1 MKKYSKVSPITTTE
15 DVESPPNILISSSIK
30 KTSEAEY
37 VEEDILNGIIRN
49 HSNYHR
55 FSIGED
61 DTVIGFDDNELLLE
75 EKNFRSDISD
85 LDPPENSPIP
95 MVAAAVSTKDD
106 PTLQPITFRFWVLS
120 TFFTILG
127 AAISQFYYFR
137 SNGGTYSVFFVLLA
151 SHVFG
156 KWMADVLPKKQ
167 YQICKWKFSLNPG
180 PFNIKEHVCIA
191 VASAAG
197 GGTAYGTDIIAI
209 QQLFYGE
216 SANFLMGISLLL
228 STQMIG
234 YGLAGFLR
242 KFLVRPASMLWPS
255 NLVFASLFT
264 TLHGNAK
271 DTRDKL
277 RFFYI
282 AFTLVF
288 IWQFFPQYMF
298 TLLTS
303 ISVLC
308 LIVPMN
314 ENIVRF
320 GSGYRGLGFLTFS
333 LDWNS
338 IGQSGPLYTPW
349 WAQINYFAGVLLSAW
364 VITPLLWYYNVLD
377 ARRFPLLATYSLN
390 KNGERYNQT
399 AILNQEDNSLNEEAY
414 NSYGPVF
421 LSLTFALGY
430 LYSFIGFSSAI
441 SHVMLFYGSEIW
453 SRFRASRHEGD
464 DIHYRMLKRY
474 EDIPN
479 LWYAS
484 IFVTMLSI
492 AITLCYVSGSELPWW
507 GLLLAVALACVIVLP
522 IAQIWGTLVGV
533 FINYWTLQLIL
544 DAKRMFLDGTA
555 RDPTG
560 QWTGY
565 RSQVFNTASIVWGL
579 VGPARTFGNDSMY
592 HFLLW
597 GFPIG
602 FLLPFPIYFLH
613 KKFPNAKFHLIT
625 LPLISHG
632 MSAIPGTYT
641 NFITMGLIASF
652 LSQFWAYR
660 YHHKWWAKYNYVL
673 SASLDSGSQIV
684 TMVIFFLLS
693 GVLKVGLSPGNYRIC
708 NLVSS
713 FSHQPVIMPVTKRG
727 SQDDSSQC
735 TSSGNKNY
743 SPNKLENNNNND
755 TSQSSK
761 SIITSH
767 KSPST
772 PQNALKYLMP
782 NLDFIPINKITS
794 EEIKELGKYHPMMS
808 PVKKRKFDHFEAVNS
823 WRKPNTSELPWMKD
837 NDCNRKYDNV
847 VHRMHFELNDL
858 IEYLSPTEIERS
870 LRIFVIKRIEAAIKS
885 RFSDSEVLIFGSF
898 NSGIYLPTSDIDI
911 VVFGHVSS
919 LAPLSQLADYL
930 EIKGYSHGS
939 PIVIHGAVV
948 PIIKFKEKY
957 TKINIDVS
965 FNQRSVFASVSTI
978 KGYLREWPI
987 LGRLLLVLKY
997 FLKHHNLDD
1006 PSNGGMGGYTLFC
1019 MILNFLQLHPR
1030 IADGTLKID
1039 SNDNLGVL
1047 LIEFFELYGNQF
1059 NYKDLA
1065 ITIRNGGSYCRKY
1078 YQIWAV
1084 KIPETNLYNDIARAT
1099 RKIELIREAFNRAFL
1114 RLVNRVGQLEKVHR
1128 PIGANYVTGFDNKSI
1143 LSSILFIS
1151 EDMQSL
1157 RRNLLREYN
1166 ENGLKRLVLKTSNN
1180 LGTLLT
1186 TYDYEFIV
1194 EKFAKEI
1201 EESDYRR
1208 NFRVNSL
1215 LRRRKP
1221 TRFKSFPKYQD
1232 RDDYYFEDLYD

>member
-1 MKKYSKVSPITTTE
+1 MPDINEDNDATPINTSRPFTIYNSLKNDDLSSSCPQYNNKAEYLEGAIQSSGDSTLPTCGHPKHDEYAKVVGKIYKGHPKKTTTKFIGLPKRLE
-15 DVESPPNILISSSIK
+15 ACLNIDRGTLMCTRCILQTDKDSE
-30 KTSEAEY
+30 KTSDRVEEAAY

-75 EKNFRSDISD
+75 EKNYRSDISD
-85 LDPPENSPIP
+85 LDPLENSPIP

-106 PTLQPITFRFWVLS
+106 PTLQPITFRFWALS

-137 SNGGTYSVFFVLLA
+137 SNGGTYSVFFVLLV

-156 KWMADVLPKKQ
+156 KWMADVLPTKQ
-167 YQICKWKFSLNPG
+167 YQIFKWKFSLNPG

-216 SANFLMGISLLL
+216 NANFLMGISLLL

-242 KFLVRPASMLWPS
+242 KFLVRPANMLWPS

-288 IWQFFPQYMF
+288 IWQFLPQYMF

-421 LSLTFALGY
+421 LSLTFAFGY

-441 SHVMLFYGSEIW
+441 SHVMLFYGNEIW

-492 AITLCYVSGSELPWW
+492 AITLCYVSGSDLPWW

-522 IAQIWGTLVGV
+522 IGVIQAISNNQVGLNV
-533 FINYWTLQLIL
+533 ISEMICGYIFPGRPIANLIL
-544 DAKRMFLDGTA
+544 DAKRMFLDGTS

-693 GVLKVGLSPGNYRIC
+693 GVLNVSIQSVANIISP
-708 NLVSS
+708 
-713 FSHQPVIMPVTKRG
+713 TW
-727 SQDDSSQC
+727 
-735 TSSGNKNY
+735 
-743 SPNKLENNNNND
+743 
-755 TSQSSK
+755 
-761 SIITSH
+761 ITS
-767 KSPST
+767 
-772 PQNALKYLMP
+772 
-782 NLDFIPINKITS
+782 
-794 EEIKELGKYHPMMS
+794 
-808 PVKKRKFDHFEAVNS
+808 
-823 WRKPNTSELPWMKD
+823 
-837 NDCNRKYDNV
+837 C
-847 VHRMHFELNDL
+847 
-858 IEYLSPTEIERS
+858 
-870 LRIFVIKRIEAAIKS
+870 
-885 RFSDSEVLIFGSF
+885 
-898 NSGIYLPTSDIDI
+898 
-911 VVFGHVSS
+911 
-919 LAPLSQLADYL
+919 
-930 EIKGYSHGS
+930 
-939 PIVIHGAVV
+939 
-948 PIIKFKEKY
+948 
-957 TKINIDVS
+957 
-965 FNQRSVFASVSTI
+965 
-978 KGYLREWPI
+978 
-987 LGRLLLVLKY
+987 
-997 FLKHHNLDD
+997 
-1006 PSNGGMGGYTLFC
+1006 
-1019 MILNFLQLHPR
+1019 
-1030 IADGTLKID
+1030 
-1039 SNDNLGVL
+1039 
-1047 LIEFFELYGNQF
+1047 
-1059 NYKDLA
+1059 
-1065 ITIRNGGSYCRKY
+1065 
-1078 YQIWAV
+1078 
-1084 KIPETNLYNDIARAT
+1084 
-1099 RKIELIREAFNRAFL
+1099 
-1114 RLVNRVGQLEKVHR
+1114 
-1128 PIGANYVTGFDNKSI
+1128 
-1143 LSSILFIS
+1143 
-1151 EDMQSL
+1151 
-1157 RRNLLREYN
+1157 
-1166 ENGLKRLVLKTSNN
+1166 
-1180 LGTLLT
+1180 
-1186 TYDYEFIV
+1186 
-1194 EKFAKEI
+1194 
-1201 EESDYRR
+1201 
-1208 NFRVNSL
+1208 
-1215 LRRRKP
+1215 
-1221 TRFKSFPKYQD
+1221 
-1232 RDDYYFEDLYD
+1232 

>member
-1 MKKYSKVSPITTTE
+1 
-15 DVESPPNILISSSIK
+15 
-30 KTSEAEY
+30 
-37 VEEDILNGIIRN
+37 
-49 HSNYHR
+49 
-55 FSIGED
+55 
-61 DTVIGFDDNELLLE
+61 
-75 EKNFRSDISD
+75 
-85 LDPPENSPIP
+85 
-95 MVAAAVSTKDD
+95 
-106 PTLQPITFRFWVLS
+106 
-120 TFFTILG
+120 
-127 AAISQFYYFR
+127 
-137 SNGGTYSVFFVLLA
+137 
-151 SHVFG
+151 
-156 KWMADVLPKKQ
+156 
-167 YQICKWKFSLNPG
+167 
-180 PFNIKEHVCIA
+180 
-191 VASAAG
+191 
-197 GGTAYGTDIIAI
+197 
-209 QQLFYGE
+209 
-216 SANFLMGISLLL
+216 
-228 STQMIG
+228 
-234 YGLAGFLR
+234 
-242 KFLVRPASMLWPS
+242 MLWPS

-288 IWQFFPQYMF
+288 IWQFLPQYMF

-421 LSLTFALGY
+421 LSLTFAFGY

-441 SHVMLFYGSEIW
+441 SHVMLFYGNEIW

-492 AITLCYVSGSELPWW
+492 AITLCYVSGSDLPWW

-522 IAQIWGTLVGV
+522 IGVIQAISNNQVGLNVISEMICGYIFPGRPIANVYFKSYSYMAMHQSLSFVSDLKLALFVAQIWGTLVGV

-544 DAKRMFLDGTA
+544 DAKRMFLDGTS

-693 GVLKVGLSPGNYRIC
+693 GVLNVSIQSVANIISP
-708 NLVSS
+708 
-713 FSHQPVIMPVTKRG
+713 TW
-727 SQDDSSQC
+727 
-735 TSSGNKNY
+735 
-743 SPNKLENNNNND
+743 
-755 TSQSSK
+755 
-761 SIITSH
+761 ITS
-767 KSPST
+767 
-772 PQNALKYLMP
+772 
-782 NLDFIPINKITS
+782 
-794 EEIKELGKYHPMMS
+794 
-808 PVKKRKFDHFEAVNS
+808 
-823 WRKPNTSELPWMKD
+823 
-837 NDCNRKYDNV
+837 C
-847 VHRMHFELNDL
+847 
-858 IEYLSPTEIERS
+858 
-870 LRIFVIKRIEAAIKS
+870 
-885 RFSDSEVLIFGSF
+885 
-898 NSGIYLPTSDIDI
+898 
-911 VVFGHVSS
+911 
-919 LAPLSQLADYL
+919 
-930 EIKGYSHGS
+930 
-939 PIVIHGAVV
+939 
-948 PIIKFKEKY
+948 
-957 TKINIDVS
+957 
-965 FNQRSVFASVSTI
+965 
-978 KGYLREWPI
+978 
-987 LGRLLLVLKY
+987 
-997 FLKHHNLDD
+997 
-1006 PSNGGMGGYTLFC
+1006 
-1019 MILNFLQLHPR
+1019 
-1030 IADGTLKID
+1030 
-1039 SNDNLGVL
+1039 
-1047 LIEFFELYGNQF
+1047 
-1059 NYKDLA
+1059 
-1065 ITIRNGGSYCRKY
+1065 
-1078 YQIWAV
+1078 
-1084 KIPETNLYNDIARAT
+1084 
-1099 RKIELIREAFNRAFL
+1099 
-1114 RLVNRVGQLEKVHR
+1114 
-1128 PIGANYVTGFDNKSI
+1128 
-1143 LSSILFIS
+1143 
-1151 EDMQSL
+1151 
-1157 RRNLLREYN
+1157 
-1166 ENGLKRLVLKTSNN
+1166 
-1180 LGTLLT
+1180 
-1186 TYDYEFIV
+1186 
-1194 EKFAKEI
+1194 
-1201 EESDYRR
+1201 
-1208 NFRVNSL
+1208 
-1215 LRRRKP
+1215 
-1221 TRFKSFPKYQD
+1221 
-1232 RDDYYFEDLYD
+1232 